1 MRIVFLTTDDP
12 LYLPHFFDRVLASRG
27 GETALVAIVP
37 PLYAGQTTW
46 QAVRRYYRTFGAA
59 DTVQLARRVV
69 AAKAARRSVASVCAR
84 HDVAS
89 GPRPDVNAPA
99 FLDELRSLGTD
110 LIVSVSCPQLF
121 RKPLIELP
129 ERGCLNVHGA
139 VLPQYRGIMPSFWML
154 ANGEKNAGVS
164 IFFVNEDID
173 GGDLCG
179 QRIFEISEHE
189 TLDEFLR
196 RSKAVAADL
205 LLDVLGDIDN
215 GSVSRRPLEIGKGSY
230 FSWPGREDVRRFRAA
245 GRRVW

>member
-1 MRIVFLTTDDP
+1 VRIVFLTTDDP

-154 ANGEKNAGVS
+154 ANGERQAGVS
-164 IFFVNEDID
+164 IYIVDERID
-173 GGDLCG
+173 AGDLCA
-179 QRIFEISEHE
+179 QRTFDISPDE
-189 TLDEFLR
+189 TLHEFLT
-196 RSKAVAADL
+196 RSKRFASDL
-205 LLDVLGDIDN
+205 LLETLAAVETGTL
-215 GSVSRRPLEIGKGSY
+215 RTTPLDLDGGSY
-230 FSWPGREDVRRFRAA
+230 YSWPDREAVSRFRAA
-245 GRRVW
+245 GRRLW